1 LEGKRGKGSS
11 IELSDNK
18 GLQGAIIMKN
28 CISFPKGEDEFL
40 RDSTG
45 AMGFGV
51 RLSSELIEPI
61 SEALKSIGSADKD
74 ILLPVSQDIKENDVQ
89 QVSEECQS

>member
-1 LEGKRGKGSS
+1 
-11 IELSDNK
+11 
-18 GLQGAIIMKN
+18 
-28 CISFPKGEDEFL
+28 
-40 RDSTG
+40 
-45 AMGFGV
+45 MGFGV